1 MITLRVKITE
11 YNKERNVCTAELLN
25 GDKIELDPF
34 VSCAI
39 PMDDDE
45 YEAGKGFE
53 FVGKEFILTE
63 YTVYKQNVVPHEN
76 GMIEL

>member
-11 YNKERNVCTAELLN
+11 YNKEKNVCTAELLN
-25 GDKIELDPF
+25 SDKIELDPF

-39 PMDDDE
+39 PMTDGQ
-45 YEAGKGFE
+45 YSSGIGFE
-53 FVGKEFILTE
+53 LVGKEFILIE
-63 YTVYKQNVVPHEN
+63 YTVYKQNVVPHKN